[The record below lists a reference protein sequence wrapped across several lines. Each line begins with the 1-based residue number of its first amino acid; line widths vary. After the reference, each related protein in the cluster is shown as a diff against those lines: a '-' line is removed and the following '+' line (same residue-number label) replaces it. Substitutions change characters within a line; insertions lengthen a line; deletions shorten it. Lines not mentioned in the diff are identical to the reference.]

1 MNDETDLPALDD
13 ADLEQIRYHTI
24 LCCELLAAILVVL
37 FVIAVTI

>member
-1 MNDETDLPALDD
+1 MTD
-13 ADLEQIRYHTI
+13 ADLEQIRYRTI